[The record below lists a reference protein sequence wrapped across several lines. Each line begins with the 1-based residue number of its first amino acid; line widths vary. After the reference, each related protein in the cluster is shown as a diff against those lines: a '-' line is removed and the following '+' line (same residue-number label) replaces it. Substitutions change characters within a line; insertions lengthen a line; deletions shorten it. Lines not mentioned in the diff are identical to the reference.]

1 MKPMITSECNCERTL
16 YMNSKYTVS
25 YLTSITLINN
35 IIDFILIHHTNS
47 RKEANIVDIFI
58 I

>member
-1 MKPMITSECNCERTL
+1 MITSECNCERTL
-16 YMNSKYTVS
+16 YMNSKFTVS